1 MDKPTE
7 PVATDNPTLRRTEP
21 DFRLAGRSLAEALMG
36 PPFVVVLNEL
46 AHHVR
51 EAAPTKDQQVVE
63 GLLGVQYRPIARQT
77 SWPQGT

>member
-51 EAAPTKDQQVVE
+51 EAAPTKDQLSAVMRASF
-63 GLLGVQYRPIARQT
+63 LGDCTPERGASVL
-77 SWPQGT
+77 